1 MELQRN
7 ISLNKGKYIIVS
19 CLGQGGFGITYKA
32 LRSVDNTM
40 VCVKEFFVKSI
51 CFRNE
56 ANSYVQVV
64 REQESFIRHKQL
76 FLKEAKTLIGI
87 SHPNII
93 KVLDVFEENNTAYY
107 VMEFVEGESL
117 SEKIPSYGMQE
128 SDAVSIISLLC
139 DAVGYLHQQNI
150 THLDIKPKNILVSN
164 SGKITLIDFGGS
176 KRYSE
181 WGEETSSSPTA
192 VSEGFAPIELYREKA
207 LSHFS
212 PETDMYEIGATLYNM
227 VSGKTPPPAWNLLEE
242 QLPLNLLNISPN
254 VAHAIA
260 SAMCPYRQKRCHDV
274 DSFLRILSEN
284 TASSDD
290 TDIDI
295 TDVDFDSTII
305 NVGNVNNDKRE
316 SGTERIET
324 VINGISTIENGK
336 NKKLIWIVGVVC
348 LFLIAGLSIVW
359 YINTSDVELEE
370 TRDACETVENELSQ
384 YVESA
389 NNINPFVQQQSIFHI
404 DSLAFRNK
412 MLIFYVAISPEGKT
426 LFDELQSSDAV
437 RKQYVI
443 AGLRVDSELYERCQQ
458 LIQIDGSLRYIIRF
472 GEESVEITLDSN
484 ELLEIEPYAGTEDSK
499 KEQKYVAVAQNVTN
513 QCPSKIS
520 DGVVMT
526 GCKYENGAIVY
537 TYDCTSEA
545 FSVIRLNI
553 EEHKSDLSQQFM
565 NDEALKKF
573 VEIAGQD
580 DVSIVYEYKKI
591 KSNSIIKLT
600 YNSRI
605 KKFI

>member
-1 MELQRN
+1 M
-7 ISLNKGKYIIVS
+7 
-19 CLGQGGFGITYKA
+19 
-32 LRSVDNTM
+32 
-40 VCVKEFFVKSI
+40 
-51 CFRNE
+51 
-56 ANSYVQVV
+56 
-64 REQESFIRHKQL
+64 
-76 FLKEAKTLIGI
+76 
-87 SHPNII
+87 
-93 KVLDVFEENNTAYY
+93 
-107 VMEFVEGESL
+107 
-117 SEKIPSYGMQE
+117 
-128 SDAVSIISLLC
+128 
-139 DAVGYLHQQNI
+139 
-150 THLDIKPKNILVSN
+150 
-164 SGKITLIDFGGS
+164 
-176 KRYSE
+176 
-181 WGEETSSSPTA
+181 
-192 VSEGFAPIELYREKA
+192 
-207 LSHFS
+207 
-212 PETDMYEIGATLYNM
+212 
-227 VSGKTPPPAWNLLEE
+227 
-242 QLPLNLLNISPN
+242 
-254 VAHAIA
+254 
-260 SAMCPYRQKRCHDV
+260 
-274 DSFLRILSEN
+274 
-284 TASSDD
+284 
-290 TDIDI
+290 
-295 TDVDFDSTII
+295 
-305 NVGNVNNDKRE
+305 
-316 SGTERIET
+316 
-324 VINGISTIENGK
+324 
-336 NKKLIWIVGVVC
+336 GVVC